1 MVRKAMILLAAISF
15 VGAMVAATAAEA
27 RGGGFGGGGGGF
39 RGGGGGFVGGG
50 MRGGFGGGG
59 FRGGL
64 AGPGFR
70 GGLAGPAFRGGLVG
84 PGFRGGLVGPGFR
97 HASFV
102 GPRFARFGR
111 FGRRGFGFAPFI
123 VGAGLYPWAYDYDYG
138 CWAYTPWGPRYVC
151 GGWPGYVGWGG
162 YGYY

>member
-15 VGAMVAATAAEA
+15 VGAMVAATAADA

-39 RGGGGGFVGGG
+39 RGGGGGFAGGG

-64 AGPGFR
+64 AGP
-70 GGLAGPAFRGGLVG
+70 AFRGALAG
-84 PGFRGGLVGPGFR
+84 PGFRAAGFHR
-97 HASFV
+97 AVV

-123 VGAGLYPWAYDYDYG
+123 VGAGLYPWAYDYDYDYG

-151 GGWPGYVGWGG
+151 GGYGGWGGGG